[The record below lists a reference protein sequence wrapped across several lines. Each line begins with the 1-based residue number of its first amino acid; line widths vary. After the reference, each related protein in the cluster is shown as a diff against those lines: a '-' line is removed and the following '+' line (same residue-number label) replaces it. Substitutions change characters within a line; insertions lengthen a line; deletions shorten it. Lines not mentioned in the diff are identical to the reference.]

1 MISGPAKKIGIGE
14 RTLNYQSDDD
24 TADSLAQKVLV
35 AEHRIYP
42 KVVKA
47 YCEDRIVWKNN
58 QPKIEVVIEN

>member
-1 MISGPAKKIGIGE
+1 MSA
-14 RTLNYQSDDD
+14 DD
-24 TADSLAQKVLV
+24 TADSLAQKVLA

-58 QPKIEVVIEN
+58 QPRIEVAIEN